1 MCRILC
7 SLMPSLTLVSL
18 LVVGPPEEPQVDE
31 GGLLVLEHRDHFIEW
46 LVRYIH
52 PVYRHEDVTPFNAPW
67 VTGTGMGRNRGR
79 SMKERRN
86 EGRSS
91 ERRVG
96 MKREEEIDNR
106 QQ

>member
-31 GGLLVLEHRDHFIEW
+31 GGLLVLEHRDHVIEW

-67 VTGTGMGRNRGR
+67 GMGMGRSSGRDRGR
-79 SMKERRN
+79 GRKEGMKEGVVRGVSILN
-86 EGRSS
+86 ET
-91 ERRVG
+91 
-96 MKREEEIDNR
+96 
-106 QQ
+106 